1 MLLRLMAPI
10 LSFTAEEAW
19 ETLHPAPGGP
29 GQYSDSVFLHTWN
42 DVLPSQEG
50 EAALAARWK
59 RIRELRALVVKR
71 LEEAR
76 TAGGIGSSLQAEVEL
91 AVPAA
96 DRDLLAS
103 LGDDL
108 KFVLITSAAAVKEG
122 AEAAVEVRPSR
133 HAKCER
139 CWHWRADVGADRRH
153 ATICGRC
160 VVNLEG
166 PGEERIH
173 A

>member
-19 ETLHPAPGGP
+19 EVLYGNPDE
-29 GQYSDSVFLHTWN
+29 SIFFHTWN
-42 DVLPSQEG
+42 DVLPPQEG
-50 EAALAARWK
+50 EPALTARWK
-59 RIRELRALVVKR
+59 RIRELRAIVVKR

-76 TAGGIGSSLQAEVEL
+76 GAGAIGSSLQAEVTL
-91 AVPAA
+91 AVPPE
-96 DRDLLAS
+96 DEKLLES

-108 KFVLITSAAAVKEG
+108 KFVLITSAAAVKGG
-122 AEAAVEVRPSR
+122 AEVAVNVQASR

-139 CWHWRADVGADRRH
+139 CWHWREDVGADRRH
-153 ATICGRC
+153 ATLCGRC
-160 VVNLEG
+160 VENLEG
-166 PGEERIH
+166 PGEERAH